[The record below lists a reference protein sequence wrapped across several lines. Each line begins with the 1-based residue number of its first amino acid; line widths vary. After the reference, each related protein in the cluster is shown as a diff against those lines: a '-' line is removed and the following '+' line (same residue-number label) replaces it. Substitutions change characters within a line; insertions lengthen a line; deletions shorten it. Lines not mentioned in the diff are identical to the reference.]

1 MNCDPW
7 IFQKYLEIESA
18 AFVSDSEG
26 RKRETECPYTISP
39 DSAWQMS
46 SLDQ

>member
-7 IFQKYLEIESA
+7 ISQKYLEIESA
-18 AFVSDSEG
+18 TFVSDSEG
-26 RKRETECPYTISP
+26 RKRESECPYTISP
-39 DSAWQMS
+39 DFAWQMS